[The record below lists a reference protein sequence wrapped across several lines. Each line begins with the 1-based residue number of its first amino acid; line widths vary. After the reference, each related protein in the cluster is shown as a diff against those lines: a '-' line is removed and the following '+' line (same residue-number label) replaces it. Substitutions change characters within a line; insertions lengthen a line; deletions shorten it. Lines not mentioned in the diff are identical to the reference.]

1 MKLLVNKEHCTLGFV
16 FNYNVNE
23 MNKAQL
29 EAFVNSNIRQSS
41 PKTGKPV
48 KVNVYKWTKDELKS
62 LVNSYLNM
70 CYNYCEA

>member
-29 EAFVNSNIRQSS
+29 EKFVSENIRQASA
-41 PKTGKPV
+41 KTGKPV
-48 KVNVYKWTKDELKS
+48 KVNVFKWTKEDLKS
-62 LVNSYLNM
+62 LVNDYLNM